1 MLLKIA
7 HNLYQNSV
15 KYVVVFANNI
25 MIQDYA
31 NMLHTMHISSSSTS
45 DVIINRTEDEET
57 KINKSKVRRNN
68 IYNNYQSS

>member
-1 MLLKIA
+1 MLLKTA

-31 NMLHTMHISSSSTS
+31 DMLHTMHISSSSS

-57 KINKSKVRRNN
+57 KINKSKERRNN
-68 IYNNYQSS
+68 IYNNYQS